1 MRKKKTKKMGDD
13 AAASDEARWT
23 GPDEL
28 RCALL
33 DTCFNFPCE
42 VRL

>member
-13 AAASDEARWT
+13 AAASDEAGRKAVGR

-28 RCALL
+28 RCALGYL
-33 DTCFNFPCE
+33 
-42 VRL
+42 L